1 MEPTITKRGSVY
13 HLRYIKPDG
22 KPSTISTG
30 CKDKTE
36 AWRWSREYLRE
47 LNSPTDIVLMSDVF
61 DAWERMKIAE
71 GGCISKIASHVR
83 LLRREFGELDP
94 YQIDAAV
101 DAYVARRRQEV
112 SEATVGREIQSL
124 KAAMNYAQKREAGK
138 LLASPPP
145 PIEFSVVYTKRTVTA
160 SDDDL
165 RRLNDAIQPEEDW
178 FKLAFLLAIT
188 TGQRQAA
195 ILDLEVRRVD
205 WAANHIDFRNRQLR
219 GKRKGRALV
228 KIADGFHAMLR
239 AACDASKSGY
249 VVEKDGRPASKSMLH
264 QRWVV
269 VRARAGLDNLWW
281 HDLRRT
287 WATMA
292 ARDGV
297 DMIQISK
304 QLAHSSITIT
314 EQHYAH
320 YHPDYMGKAQEHSNR
335 MLQNFL

>member
-1 MEPTITKRGSVY
+1 MEPSIEKRGKFY
-13 HLRYIKPDG
+13 HLRYTKADG
-22 KPSTISTG
+22 KPTTVSTG
-30 CKDKTE
+30 CKGKAE
-36 AWRWSREYLRE
+36 AWEGAKEFLSE
-47 LNSPTDIVLMSDVF
+47 LQSPSKVVIMSDVF
-61 DAWERMKIAE
+61 DAWERMKVSE
-71 GGCISKIASHVR
+71 GGCINKIASHVR
-83 LLRREFGELDP
+83 MLRREFGAMDP
-94 YQIDAAV
+94 YHITEAV
-101 DAYVARRRQEV
+101 DAFVARRRQEV

-124 KAAMNYAQKREAGK
+124 KAAINYAQKRVAGK
-138 LLASPPP
+138 LLPTPPP
-145 PIEFSVVYTKRTVTA
+145 PIEFSVVYTKRTTTA

-165 RRLNDAIQPEEDW
+165 RRLRESIQSEEDW
-178 FKLAFLLAIT
+178 FKIAFLLAIT

-195 ILDLEVRRVD
+195 ILDLEVGRVD
-205 WAANHIDFRNRQLR
+205 WAANHIDFRNLNLR

-228 KIADGFHAMLR
+228 KIADGFHATLK
-239 AACDASKSGY
+239 AACDASKSGF
-249 VVEKDGRPASKSMLH
+249 VIEKDGRPATKSMLH

-304 QLAHSSITIT
+304 QLGHSSITIT

-335 MLQNFL
+335 MMQNFL